1 MQAGRAGT
9 LGSFLRLALLGK
21 AQGSHSSGREQYI
34 LILLS
39 PMPGVLVRVIS

>member
-9 LGSFLRLALLGK
+9 LDSFLRLALLGK

-34 LILLS
+34 LISLS
-39 PMPGVLVRVIS
+39 PMPVVLVHVIS